1 MKKGLKNP
9 QKLSLAFP
17 TQLFIIQIL
26 LYKPYVGT
34 TFFLMQD
41 FAREGHIMIHLL
53 AQSGFLYKYCDSIFS

>member
-34 TFFLMQD
+34 TFFFD
-41 FAREGHIMIHLL
+41 ARFCKGGAQQNIMIGEQPPYYAIQL
-53 AQSGFLYKYCDSIFS
+53 